1 MDLGL
6 RDRVAIVAAASRGL
20 GKACALELAR
30 EGARVV
36 ICARSE
42 ADLVATVAEVREA
55 TGAEVRYHVVDLTDD
70 AQIRHLAD
78 ETLRRYGRID
88 ILVTNNG
95 GPPPGYFQDLDDAA
109 FHTGHERTLLSAV
122 RLIRSVL
129 PAMRVQ
135 GWGRIVNITSIS
147 VKQPI
152 DDLLLS
158 NVYRAGVVGLAK
170 TLSRQLAPDGITIN
184 NVAPSYTRTE
194 RIAEI
199 FESRARDQGRAVE
212 EIMAE
217 AAAAYPTQRMAE
229 PEELAALVAFLAS
242 ERASYINGT
251 TIQVDGAFYRGIL

>member
-6 RDRVAIVAAASRGL
+6 RNRVAIVAAASRGL
-20 GKACALELAR
+20 GKACAVELAR

-36 ICARSE
+36 ICARNE
-42 ADLVATVAEVREA
+42 DELVSTVAEIRET
-55 TGAEVRYHVVDLTDD
+55 TGTEARYHVVDLTDD

-78 ETLRRYGRID
+78 ETLRRYSRID
-88 ILVTNNG
+88 VLVTNNG
-95 GPPPGYFQDLDDAA
+95 GPPPGYFDDLDDDA

-129 PAMRVQ
+129 PAMRLQ
-135 GWGRIVNITSIS
+135 HWGRIVNITSIS

-170 TLSRQLAPDGITIN
+170 TLSRQVAADGITIN

-194 RIAEI
+194 RITEI
-199 FESRARDQGRAVE
+199 FEARAAEQGRAAKDV
-212 EIMAE
+212 MAE
-217 AAAAYPTQRMAE
+217 AAAGYPMGRMAE

-242 ERASYINGT
+242 ERASYISGT
-251 TIQVDGAFYRGIL
+251 TIQVDGGFFRGVL